1 MAALT
6 RTAPYRIKITWWLT
20 NRHYFIFM
28 MRELSAVFIAIFALE
43 LVRLLAAWE
52 AGPEA
57 TAVAMATFTNPAVIV
72 FHVVALAFAVLHT
85 VTFFQAGAVIMPLTL
100 GGKKVPTK
108 VLVMGNLG
116 AWLGVSLLVAFLLA
130 RG

>member
-1 MAALT
+1 MEAPT
-6 RTAPYRIKITWWLT
+6 RTAPYRIKPTWWLS
-20 NRHYFIFM
+20 NQHYFIFM

-57 TAVAMATFTNPAVIV
+57 TAAAMATFANPAVIV

-85 VTFFQAGAVIMPLTL
+85 VTFFEAGAVIMPLTL
-100 GGKKVPTK
+100 RGKKVPTK
-108 VLVMGNLG
+108 LLVAGNLG
-116 AWLGVSLLVAFLLA
+116 AWLGVSLVVAFLLG